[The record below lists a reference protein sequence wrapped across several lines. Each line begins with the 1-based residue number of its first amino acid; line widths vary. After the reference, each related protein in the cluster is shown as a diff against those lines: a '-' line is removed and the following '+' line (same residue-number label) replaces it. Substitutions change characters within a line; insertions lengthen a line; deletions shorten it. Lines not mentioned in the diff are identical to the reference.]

1 MPPSMQ
7 DSPVSFDGFA
17 AATGSLHPSSSI
29 SPTIQS
35 NKKYVYIYIPH
46 KPLVQLEV
54 LRLVQESVYAVYN
67 PDWAGNVTTNGF
79 Q

>member
-1 MPPSMQ
+1 MALQLPLARFIPHLQYLLQYNPTKSMY
-7 DSPVSFDGFA
+7 
-17 AATGSLHPSSSI
+17 I
-29 SPTIQS
+29 
-35 NKKYVYIYIPH
+35 YIYIPH